1 MLSVKPKEAGRRF
14 HGRTLDEVPA
24 DSFSREIKLYLS
36 DSKIACYWLRK
47 RATTS
52 KTVK

>member
-14 HGRTLDEVPA
+14 LGRTLDEVA
-24 DSFSREIKLYLS
+24 VDSFSREIKLYLS